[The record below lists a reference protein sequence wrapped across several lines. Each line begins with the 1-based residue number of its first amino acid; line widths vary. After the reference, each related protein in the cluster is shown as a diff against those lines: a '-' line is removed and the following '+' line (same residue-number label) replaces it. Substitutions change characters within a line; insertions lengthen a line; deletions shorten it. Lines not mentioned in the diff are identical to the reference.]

1 MTDVGETDFRRIA
14 EDLRRA
20 SDEARR
26 QAMLNP
32 SESEKLRRKARDLE
46 AAAERIEEDA
56 NARQGFVHLNVEA

>member
-1 MTDVGETDFRRIA
+1 MTDVGETDFRKIA

-56 NARQGFVHLNVEA
+56 NARQGFVNLNVEA